1 MFSTYK
7 NGLGRVEFTP
17 ATGRIYH
24 AEITRPSSVTERY
37 ALPLAEDKGCVL
49 RTYDDYDGQEKAL
62 VLNKTNATALANAFG
77 KKYANWVGELV
88 SLFSAPTSYGEGVRV
103 RPLRKPATVAKPD
116 PDLDDAI
123 SF

>member
-1 MFSTYK
+1 MSEIEFDDLYGSKYFSVTDLKGGQPRLRIGKIEVDELREK
-7 NGLGRVEFTP
+7 NGGTKRKLVVYF
-17 ATGRIYH
+17 
-24 AEITRPSSVTERY
+24 
-37 ALPLAEDKGCVL
+37 
-49 RTYDDYDGQEKAL
+49 DGQEKAL

-77 KKYANWVGELV
+77 KKYANWVGEFV